1 MNTPPNRLDQLRASA
16 SPMPPAGGAPMPP
29 PPAGGR
35 PPMPPMPPMPPPS
48 AAAGPK
54 PPMPPPPMMAE
65 EPPMG
70 DDRLGELM
78 AMEEEPMMPEE
89 MEEDFSTQDVATGIA
104 TSALQISGS
113 PEQALMAVEQA
124 ADELRAML
132 G

>member
-1 MNTPPNRLDQLRASA
+1 MIPPMNNPPNRLDQLRAGA
-16 SPMPPAGGAPMPP
+16 SPMPPAGGAPMPS
-29 PPAGGR
+29 PAGGR
-35 PPMPPMPPMPPPS
+35 PPMPMAPP
-48 AAAGPK
+48 AAGPK

-65 EPPMG
+65 EPHKG
-70 DDRLGELM
+70 DDRIGELM

-89 MEEDFSTQDVATGIA
+89 MDDSFSTQDVATGIA
-104 TSALQISGS
+104 SSALQISGS

>member
-1 MNTPPNRLDQLRASA
+1 MIPPMNNPPNRLDQLRAGASA
-16 SPMPPAGGAPMPP
+16 MPPAGGAPMPP
-29 PPAGGR
+29 PPPAGGR
-35 PPMPPMPPMPPPS
+35 PPMPPPPPP

-54 PPMPPPPMMAE
+54 SPMPPPPMMAE

-70 DDRLGELM
+70 EDRLGELM

-89 MEEDFSTQDVATGIA
+89 ESFTTQDVATGIA

>member
-1 MNTPPNRLDQLRASA
+1 MIPPMNNPPNRLDQLRAGA

-29 PPAGGR
+29 PPPAGGR
-35 PPMPPMPPMPPPS
+35 PPMPPP

-70 DDRLGELM
+70 DDRLSELM
-78 AMEEEPMMPEE
+78 AMEEEPMMPDE
-89 MEEDFSTQDVATGIA
+89 MEDSFSTQDVATGIA

>member
-1 MNTPPNRLDQLRASA
+1 MIPPMNNPPNRLDQLRAGA
-16 SPMPPAGGAPMPP
+16 SPMPPAGGAPMPS
-29 PPAGGR
+29 PAGGR
-35 PPMPPMPPMPPPS
+35 PPMPMPPP
-48 AAAGPK
+48 AAGPK

-70 DDRLGELM
+70 DNRLGELM

-89 MEEDFSTQDVATGIA
+89 MDDSFSTQDVATGIA
-104 TSALQISGS
+104 SSALQISGS

>member
-1 MNTPPNRLDQLRASA
+1 MKPPMNNPPNRLDQLRAGA

-29 PPAGGR
+29 PAGGR
-35 PPMPPMPPMPPPS
+35 PPMPMAPP
-48 AAAGPK
+48 AAGPK
-54 PPMPPPPMMAE
+54 
-65 EPPMG
+65 PPMG

-89 MEEDFSTQDVATGIA
+89 MDDSFSTQDVATGIA

-124 ADELRAML
+124 AD
-132 G
+132 

>member
-1 MNTPPNRLDQLRASA
+1 MNNPPNRLAQLRAGA
-16 SPMPPAGGAPMPP
+16 SPMPPAGGAPMPS
-29 PPAGGR
+29 PAGGR
-35 PPMPPMPPMPPPS
+35 PPMPMPPPP
-48 AAAGPK
+48 AAGPK

-70 DDRLGELM
+70 EDRLGELM

>member
-1 MNTPPNRLDQLRASA
+1 MNNPPNRLDQLRAGA
-16 SPMPPAGGAPMPP
+16 SPMPPAGGAPMPS
-29 PPAGGR
+29 PAGGR
-35 PPMPPMPPMPPPS
+35 PPMPMPPPP

>member
-1 MNTPPNRLDQLRASA
+1 MNTPPNRLDQLRAGA

-35 PPMPPMPPMPPPS
+35 PPMPMAPP
-48 AAAGPK
+48 AAGPK

-70 DDRLGELM
+70 EGRLDELM

>member
-1 MNTPPNRLDQLRASA
+1 MIPPMNNPPNRLDQLRAGA
-16 SPMPPAGGAPMPP
+16 SPM

-35 PPMPPMPPMPPPS
+35 PPMPMAPP
-48 AAAGPK
+48 AAGPK